1 MGDDTLLLR
10 ATFEIKEE
18 ALEAFTDH
26 ARALMASARS
36 EEGVL
41 SYEVLQDPDRPG
53 RHVFL
58 EEYADDDAMRA
69 HMASELV
76 QSYLRRLPAWLAA
89 PAVAQVCGLR
99 RLDRFSIDP
108 A

>member
-1 MGDDTLLLR
+1 MTDDTLLLR
-10 ATFEIKEE
+10 ATFQIREE

-26 ARALMASARS
+26 ARALVDAARS
-36 EEGVL
+36 EKGVL

-53 RHVFL
+53 RYVFL
-58 EEYADDDAMRA
+58 EEYADDDAMRT

-76 QSYLRRLPAWLAA
+76 QSYLRRLPRWLAA
-89 PAVAQVCGLR
+89 PATARVGGVR
-99 RLDRFSIDP
+99 PLDRFSIDP